1 MFYSFVTSAPS
12 ILPGTGDIIK
22 SLMNLLIETLEVVE
36 KGDMNSSELGNNF
49 GNINLKNPQINSM
62 FKNKCSIVRLT

>member
-12 ILPGTGDIIK
+12 IPPGTGDIIK

-36 KGDMNSSELGNNF
+36 KGDMNSSDNNSNSLISCISHMPTLSQEL
-49 GNINLKNPQINSM
+49 
-62 FKNKCSIVRLT
+62 